1 MFTLFVPKH
10 VNLSDLWNK
19 FFLLCIFKHFV
30 LFLNGIIFIIE
41 RAVLQSVFYAYKC
54 SKKKKAT
61 LVIFFYLLLN
71 QRSPFASVHLALRVR
86 ATTTKKLQGLRK
98 VSIDPLTRNK
108 QLTYELLF
116 LLVETRKKM
125 IVLNGQL
132 LEAMPLC
139 FICEIIIY
147 QLRGF

>member
-41 RAVLQSVFYAYKC
+41 RAVLQSVFYAYRC

-61 LVIFFYLLLN
+61 LVIFFIYCSISDLPL
-71 QRSPFASVHLALRVR
+71 QASIWHYAFEQQQQ
-86 ATTTKKLQGLRK
+86 KK
-98 VSIDPLTRNK
+98 SEN
-108 QLTYELLF
+108 
-116 LLVETRKKM
+116 
-125 IVLNGQL
+125 
-132 LEAMPLC
+132 
-139 FICEIIIY
+139 
-147 QLRGF
+147 